1 MKVAKIALPTIH
13 CESCVKLIE
22 MTLKPMKGVTE
33 RKYDIDGR
41 SAEIRFDGAA
51 IGANEIVD
59 AIKNEA
65 GYEASLESE
74 EDADDDSDGGSRAN
88 SPTAL
93 RDVVELRSGTPS
105 ADLHTVE
112 S

>member
-33 RKYDIDGR
+33 RKYDIAGR
-41 SAEIRFDGAA
+41 SVEMRFDDRAVT
-51 IGANEIVD
+51 ANEIVE
-59 AIKNEA
+59 AIKNDA

-74 EDADDDSDGGSRAN
+74 ENEEDDLAGN
-88 SPTAL
+88 
-93 RDVVELRSGTPS
+93 VEPQLESS
-105 ADLHTVE
+105 AIET
-112 S
+112 